1 MELDRLTKT
10 KVVRLYVFP
19 MSKFKEFNLR
29 HKWAENNL
37 ASKMSFE
44 KKSCVQELKIRR
56 NQLLA
61 SAEGS
66 LSKEEKDE
74 LKVLSE
80 KLEQKAAGEML
91 EKGLEMK

>member
-1 MELDRLTKT
+1 
-10 KVVRLYVFP
+10 

-74 LKVLSE
+74 LKVLSDYQ